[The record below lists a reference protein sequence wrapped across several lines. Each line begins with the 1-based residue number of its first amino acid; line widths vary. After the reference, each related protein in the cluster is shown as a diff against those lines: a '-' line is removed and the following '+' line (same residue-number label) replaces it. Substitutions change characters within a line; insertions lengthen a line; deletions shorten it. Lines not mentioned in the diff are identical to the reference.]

1 MDARKDE
8 LEALVDTLG
17 LERVLELLG
26 EVCCDKADHLRTNW
40 QDEAQARAWE
50 RSAKVLDKA
59 SASDKLVRF

>member
-26 EVCCDKADHLRTNW
+26 EVCHDKADHLRTNW
-40 QDEAQARAWE
+40 QDEVQARAWE